1 MHKYLVPFSNLKEE
15 VITAITWYYGS
26 IIHYERDI
34 ARHIYDEEIGKPDGK
49 RNLER
54 IYTYYLN
61 VKGERNGKE
70 S

>member
-34 ARHIYDEEIGKPDGK
+34 ARHIYEKEIGKADGK

-54 IYTYYLN
+54 I
-61 VKGERNGKE
+61 
-70 S
+70 